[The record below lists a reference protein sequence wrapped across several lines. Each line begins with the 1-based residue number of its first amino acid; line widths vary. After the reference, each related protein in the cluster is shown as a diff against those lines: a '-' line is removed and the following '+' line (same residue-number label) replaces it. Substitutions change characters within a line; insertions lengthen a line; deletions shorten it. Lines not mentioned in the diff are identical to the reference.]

1 MILET
6 AVERA
11 RQCRDRRVRQGAR
24 TQRATARK
32 DEQRRMARRARRWRV
47 RSVLTQ
53 AVSFIE
59 AAKVNCHAVLVKVA
73 SGQLPFLGSRVSRF
87 AVPCEVKKCVP

>member
-1 MILET
+1 LNALAS
-6 AVERA
+6 AVIGVPGKTRGRGRLNA
-11 RQCRDRRVRQGAR
+11 C
-24 TQRATARK
+24 K

-59 AAKVNCHAVLVKVA
+59 VAKVNRHAVLVKVA
-73 SGQLPFLGSRVSRF
+73 SGQLPFSG
-87 AVPCEVKKCVP
+87 